1 MRTED
6 YNLYIENCEGKARTC
21 IKANKKLNV
30 FMLHIYIN
38 QDTTTIIWETDRN
51 KYRLVSCYMPYEEEE
66 VPSQLI
72 KELLR
77 DSEASI
83 IA

>member
-1 MRTED
+1 
-6 YNLYIENCEGKARTC
+6 
-21 IKANKKLNV
+21 
-30 FMLHIYIN
+30 MLHIYIN
-38 QDTTTIIWETDRN
+38 QDTTTIIWETDSN

-83 IA
+83 IAWQYLDINPIHTAHNGVARISTKGVSGS